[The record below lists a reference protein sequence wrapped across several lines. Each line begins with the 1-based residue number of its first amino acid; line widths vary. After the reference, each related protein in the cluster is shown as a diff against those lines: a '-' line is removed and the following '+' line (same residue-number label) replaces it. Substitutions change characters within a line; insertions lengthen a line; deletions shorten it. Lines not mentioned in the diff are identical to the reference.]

1 MGQWRAGRLTDALCN
16 HPLVVVSPHLT
27 RIIKSC
33 GAVFFFRDH
42 WKERPGR
49 SRTLEVTFA
58 FDLHQSQSIGS
69 CIACAVAKHI
79 KNNSTHINM
88 PTYTLAAKFASELL
102 ATTLAMF
109 VGTSAV
115 ANELLPTTK
124 GHGMGYFATGLS
136 FVIAFF
142 FSGACFGGISA
153 VLNPAVFL
161 YLAIRGELQYGWVEF
176 FTGSAANI
184 LGGFFGGCLTYIFF
198 AEYFKTVPLP
208 QDNDP
213 VSRLLHGPPDALSND
228 AGRFASAFGDASRPN
243 DDEGFRDEVVQFG
256 ENIVGTSFRGMNGS
270 LRNLDD
276 AAAADGEQN
285 GPQVDDTMP
294 SDNQDLREEALRSEM
309 ERERLMRASSS
320 AYNSSSFYVLPPM
333 EAIPEG
339 SSTTGTTSPE
349 GSGNL
354 SGASSLNSSR
364 SSRMDWNEAV
374 QKTAPD
380 PRSADGFKYDAKLA
394 DEEAGIREKQKEGL
408 RSRHKTPSDSSGKKK
423 HVKFHVP
430 RMSIS
435 KKKRIESEIRD
446 AAFEA
451 AIRADQAAKLSVFAT
466 RPAKYN
472 RINNFV
478 QEMMGTVVLIVGIQ
492 TLLLRQKLD
501 PSLKDI
507 TSPYLESF
515 FTAFFVTACVM
526 GLGGTT
532 GFAVNPGRDLGPRI
546 AHFILPIPG
555 KGESEWHY
563 GWVPVAG
570 PFVGACLAAP
580 IMIALEI
587 MYKSG
592 I

>member
-1 MGQWRAGRLTDALCN
+1 
-16 HPLVVVSPHLT
+16 
-27 RIIKSC
+27 
-33 GAVFFFRDH
+33 
-42 WKERPGR
+42 
-49 SRTLEVTFA
+49 
-58 FDLHQSQSIGS
+58 
-69 CIACAVAKHI
+69 
-79 KNNSTHINM
+79 M

-161 YLAIRGELQYGWVEF
+161 YLAIRGQLQYGWVEF
-176 FTGSAANI
+176 ATGSTANI

-256 ENIVGTSFRGMNGS
+256 ENIVGTSFRGMSGS
-270 LRNLDD
+270 LRNVDD
-276 AAAADGEQN
+276 AAAADGEKN
-285 GPQVDDTMP
+285 GPHVEETTP
-294 SDNQDLREEALRSEM
+294 GTNQDMREEELRTEM
-309 ERERLMRASSS
+309 ERERLMRAASS
-320 AYNSSSFYVLPPM
+320 AYNSSSFYALPPM
-333 EAIPEG
+333 QAIPEG
-339 SSTTGTTSPE
+339 SSTSTGTGTGTTTPTN
-349 GSGNL
+349 GSANNSAHN
-354 SGASSLNSSR
+354 SGTSSLNSSR
-364 SSRMDWNEAV
+364 SSRMDWNEAF
-374 QKTAPD
+374 QQTALD
-380 PRSADGFKYDAKLA
+380 PRSADDFKYDAKLA

-408 RSRHKTPSDSSGKKK
+408 RSRYKTTSGAGGKKK

-435 KKKRIESEIRD
+435 KKKRTESEIRD

-451 AIRADQAAKLSVFAT
+451 AIRADQAAKLSIFAT

-492 TLLLRQKLD
+492 TLILRQKLD
-501 PSLKDI
+501 SSLKDI
-507 TSPYLESF
+507 TSPFLESF

-526 GLGGTT
+526 GLGGAT

-580 IMIALEI
+580 IMIGVEML
-587 MYKSG
+587 YTSG
-592 I
+592 M

>member
-1 MGQWRAGRLTDALCN
+1 
-16 HPLVVVSPHLT
+16 
-27 RIIKSC
+27 
-33 GAVFFFRDH
+33 
-42 WKERPGR
+42 
-49 SRTLEVTFA
+49 
-58 FDLHQSQSIGS
+58 
-69 CIACAVAKHI
+69 
-79 KNNSTHINM
+79 M

-102 ATTLAMF
+102 GTTLAIF

-176 FTGSAANI
+176 VTGSTANI
-184 LGGFFGGCLTYIFF
+184 LGGFFGGCLTYVFF

-256 ENIVGTSFRGMNGS
+256 ENIVGTSFRGMSGS
-270 LRNLDD
+270 LGNVDD
-276 AAAADGEQN
+276 AAAADGT
-285 GPQVDDTMP
+285 QVDDTMP
-294 SDNQDLREEALRSEM
+294 SNNQDIREEALRSEM
-309 ERERLMRASSS
+309 ERERLMRAASS

-339 SSTTGTTSPE
+339 SSTTTGTGTGTTTPTN
-349 GSGNL
+349 GSANNSAYN
-354 SGASSLNSSR
+354 SGTSSLNSSR
-364 SSRMDWNEAV
+364 SSRMDWNEAF
-374 QKTAPD
+374 QQTALD
-380 PRSADGFKYDAKLA
+380 PRSADDFKYDAKLA

-408 RSRHKTPSDSSGKKK
+408 RSRHKTLSGSKKK
-423 HVKFHVP
+423 QVKFHVP
-430 RMSIS
+430 RMSMS
-435 KKKRIESEIRD
+435 KKKRTESEIRD

-478 QEMMGTVVLIVGIQ
+478 QETMGTVVLIVGIQ
-492 TLLLRQKLD
+492 TLILRQKLD
-501 PSLKDI
+501 SSLKDI

-515 FTAFFVTACVM
+515 FTAFFVTACAM

-580 IMIALEI
+580 IMIAVEML
-587 MYKSG
+587 YKSG
-592 I
+592 M

>member
-1 MGQWRAGRLTDALCN
+1 
-16 HPLVVVSPHLT
+16 
-27 RIIKSC
+27 
-33 GAVFFFRDH
+33 
-42 WKERPGR
+42 
-49 SRTLEVTFA
+49 
-58 FDLHQSQSIGS
+58 
-69 CIACAVAKHI
+69 
-79 KNNSTHINM
+79 M

-102 ATTLAMF
+102 GTTLAIF

-176 FTGSAANI
+176 VTGSAANI
-184 LGGFFGGCLTYIFF
+184 LGGFFGGCLTYVFF

-256 ENIVGTSFRGMNGS
+256 ENIVGTSFRGMGGS
-270 LRNLDD
+270 LRNVDD
-276 AAAADGEQN
+276 AAAADGEQS
-285 GPQVDDTMP
+285 GQQVDDTMP
-294 SDNQDLREEALRSEM
+294 SNNQDMREEALRSEM
-309 ERERLMRASSS
+309 ERERLMRAASS

-339 SSTTGTTSPE
+339 SSTTTGTGTGTTTPTN
-349 GSGNL
+349 GSANNSAYN
-354 SGASSLNSSR
+354 SGTSSLNSSR
-364 SSRMDWNEAV
+364 SSRMDWNEAF
-374 QKTAPD
+374 QQTALD
-380 PRSADGFKYDAKLA
+380 PRSADDFKYDAKLA

-408 RSRHKTPSDSSGKKK
+408 RSRHKTLSGSKKK
-423 HVKFHVP
+423 QVKFHVP
-430 RMSIS
+430 RMSMS
-435 KKKRIESEIRD
+435 KKKRTESEIRD

-478 QEMMGTVVLIVGIQ
+478 QETMGTVVLIVGIQ
-492 TLLLRQKLD
+492 TLILRQKLD
-501 PSLKDI
+501 SSLKDI

-580 IMIALEI
+580 IMIAVEML
-587 MYKSG
+587 YKSG
-592 I
+592 M